1 MILLPEGTD
10 PNKQALLV
18 NALCI
23 CHFGWRTE
31 EEGEIYQKADAI
43 VREHGLRV
51 QLHAKLKNLD
61 ENKP

>member
-23 CHFGWRTE
+23 CHLGWGTS
-31 EEGEIYQKADAI
+31 EEGEIYQKAHAI

-51 QLHAKLKNLD
+51 QLHAKLKNLGED
-61 ENKP
+61 NP